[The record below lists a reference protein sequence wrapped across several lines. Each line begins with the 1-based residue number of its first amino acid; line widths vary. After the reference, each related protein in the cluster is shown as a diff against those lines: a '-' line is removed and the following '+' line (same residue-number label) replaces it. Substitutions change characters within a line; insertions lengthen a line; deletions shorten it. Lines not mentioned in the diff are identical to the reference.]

1 MVLRQLMAAAAAIF
15 VLSGDAAH
23 AVSDTSAAEAPS
35 SSAAPERIVVV
46 RPGDTIARLLG
57 GAGVAASEVH
67 HLSVAL
73 APVFPAR
80 ALRPGQEIAIR
91 LDPEDESLIGF
102 EIEPVPGR
110 TIQARLR
117 DGGWDVREILA
128 PQQRM
133 LARVAGTIE
142 GGLFPAMT
150 AAGLPPG
157 LALSLIRALGHE
169 IDFQRDL
176 QPGDRFMVL
185 FERFRDEEG
194 DILGHG
200 RVLHAELVLSDRR
213 LEIWRH
219 TLGDGTVEWFDAQG
233 RSVRRAFLRTPLDGA
248 RMSSGFGMRRH
259 PILGFTR
266 MHRGTDFAAPTGT
279 PVYAAANGTV
289 ISARWAGAYG
299 RMVRIRH
306 AGGVETRY
314 AHLSRFARGLAPG
327 RRVRQGDAI
336 GAVGSTGLSTG
347 PHLHYEVILAGRPVD
362 PARRTTRSVQ
372 LEGRDLAAFRTAQRN
387 LSHYAAALGGLTEIA
402 MADETS
408 IRSD

>member
-1 MVLRQLMAAAAAIF
+1 M
-15 VLSGDAAH
+15 
-23 AVSDTSAAEAPS
+23 
-35 SSAAPERIVVV
+35 VV
-46 RPGDTIARLLG
+46 RQGDTLAGLLD
-57 GAGVAASEVH
+57 GAGVDAGEIHQLAA
-67 HLSVAL
+67 AL

-80 ALRPGQEIAIR
+80 ALRAGQDIAIR
-91 LDPEDESLIGF
+91 FDPASDALIGF
-102 EIEPVPGR
+102 EIEPAPGR
-110 TIQARLR
+110 TIRARLR
-117 DGGWDVREILA
+117 DGRWEVQEILA

-176 QPGDRFMVL
+176 QPGDSFAVL
-185 FERFRDEEG
+185 FERFRDEDG

-200 RVLHAELVLSDRR
+200 RVLHAELMLSGRR
-213 LEIWRH
+213 LAIWRH
-219 TLGDGTVEWFDAQG
+219 TTADGSAEWFDAQG
-233 RSVRRAFLRTPLDGA
+233 RSLRRAFLRTPLDGA
-248 RMSSGFGMRRH
+248 RVSSGFGMRSH

-266 MHRGTDFAAPTGT
+266 LHRGTDFAAPTGT

-289 ISARWAGAYG
+289 ISARWEGAYG

-306 AGGVETRY
+306 AGGIETRY
-314 AHLSRFARGLAPG
+314 AHLSRFARGMAAG

-347 PHLHYEVILAGRPVD
+347 PHLHYEVIVAGRPED
-362 PARRTTRSVQ
+362 PARRTTHSVQ
-372 LEGRDLAAFRTAQRN
+372 LAGRELATFRVAQRN
-387 LSHYAAALGGLTEIA
+387 LAQYAAALGGLTEIA
-402 MADETS
+402 MAD
-408 IRSD
+408 